1 MRRHGSS
8 LMGFRVTDRVSHG
21 RYYKILTKY
30 ADFDIFGN
38 ISSYTSIS
46 DIFYIYF
53 IISFIFNPFLTSSG
67 NI

>member
-8 LMGFRVTDRVSHG
+8 LKGFSAVG
-21 RYYKILTKY
+21 
-30 ADFDIFGN
+30 DIRRFYPNMQISTFFGN

-53 IISFIFNPFLTSSG
+53 IISVIFNPFLTSSG